1 MLGSKTENAHWAE
14 KPVTTRSDI
23 SDSAIARNLC
33 REVKEAQL
41 LQKNKQS
48 LSSKQYRRIKRY
60 DILKPDDTE
69 KLIESDSEGMD
80 DSKIRYFCKAD
91 ELFDVLEA
99 AHLNC
104 QLKKKIPKHGLVV
117 QLILSDYMNSRCQVD
132 LIDMQ
137 SEPDKDYRFIM
148 NYQDHLTKFT
158 ILRPLKTK
166 TAEEVAYQLIDIFCL
181 FGAPCILQSDNG
193 REFSQ
198 GSVERS
204 NQDIRDMLVAWM
216 ADNNTEKWSE
226 GLRFIQS
233 KKNQALHSVI
243 KTSPYEAMFGSAQKI
258 GLADSSLSSDM
269 YSSIETE
276 EELEQLLSSV
286 KNNDQDKTDEE
297 EVNEQSSEDKNIPQA
312 GEVTQESEKKK
323 MTAKFIV

>member
-1 MLGSKTENAHWAE
+1 MLK
-14 KPVTTRSDI
+14 
-23 SDSAIARNLC
+23 L
-33 REVKEAQL
+33 
-41 LQKNKQS
+41 
-48 LSSKQYRRIKRY
+48 
-60 DILKPDDTE
+60 DDTE
-69 KLIESDSEGMD
+69 KLIESGSEGMD

-91 ELFDVLEA
+91 KLFDVLEA
-99 AHLNC
+99 AHLNVGHKRKRDVFGTRLISRSIVRHVRYVVKC

-137 SEPDKDYRFIM
+137 SESDKDYRFIM

-166 TAEEVAYQLIDIFCL
+166 TAEEVAYQFIDIFCL
-181 FGAPCILQSDNG
+181 FGCPH
-193 REFSQ
+193 SQ

-233 KKNQALHSVI
+233 
-243 KTSPYEAMFGSAQKI
+243 PYELFGSAQKI

-297 EVNEQSSEDKNIPQA
+297 RS
-312 GEVTQESEKKK
+312 
-323 MTAKFIV
+323 